1 MKTWMKQLT
10 WQAVTLAPDIFRI
23 PRFRDLLKKL
33 ISMNLFFIAQFN
45 YYSLVW
51 IDHSKTIHSKV
62 NNLPW
67 MIMPMDNAKCKKLM
81 TRLRLGL
88 SHLSKNKF
96 KQVFKIGLI
105 PHVTEPAAQFFLHCP
120 LFTNERNTLC
130 ST

>member
-67 MIMPMDNAKCKKLM
+67 MIMPMDNAKCKKRM

-96 KQVFKIGLI
+96 KQSFQDWIN
-105 PHVTEPAAQFFLHCP
+105 PSC
-120 LFTNERNTLC
+120 N
-130 ST
+130 